1 MKTWCS
7 SFFLSTIK
15 NFSASDKLSTNGE
28 GHVLLW
34 KIFVSFRFNMN
45 GKSKKSTRACFKI
58 NFSNGNEFDKG
69 KKNKVGRKCV
79 YDKNIRIFS

>member
-15 NFSASDKLSTNGE
+15 DFSASDKLSTKSRRGTRSALEN
-28 GHVLLW
+28 
-34 KIFVSFRFNMN
+34 FRFNMK